1 MFVVK
6 LDELNWLI
14 NDIEHAYRYVILSCV
29 IMSLTI
35 NLKALGLAY
44 KLLNFGPKH
53 AVYCIGDN
61 VISDTFPRK

>member
-1 MFVVK
+1 
-6 LDELNWLI
+6 
-14 NDIEHAYRYVILSCV
+14 
-29 IMSLTI
+29 MSLTI

-53 AVYCIGDN
+53 AVYCIGDS